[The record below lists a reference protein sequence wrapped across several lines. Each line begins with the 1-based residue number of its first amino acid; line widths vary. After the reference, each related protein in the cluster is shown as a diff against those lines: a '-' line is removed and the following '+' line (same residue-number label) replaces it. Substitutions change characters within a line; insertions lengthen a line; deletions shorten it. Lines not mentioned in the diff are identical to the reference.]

1 MLSAV
6 SATTPTFHPAVRAD
20 GASAAEE
27 RGILAAVAPSQM
39 VDAQQVL
46 FREGDEAG
54 SVIEVV
60 RGIVRLYRLLPDGRR
75 SITGF
80 AFPGSMLGLSLD
92 GAYVYTAE
100 SITPCE
106 IRRSSWRAVAGLLDA
121 RPEFRRRL
129 LAVVFDE
136 LCAAQ
141 DQMLL
146 LGRKSAPERVV
157 SFLLWIARRMHGD
170 ETGPDHVDLPI
181 SRVDIADYLGL
192 TTETVS

>member
-1 MLSAV
+1 M
-6 SATTPTFHPAVRAD
+6 
-20 GASAAEE
+20 
-27 RGILAAVAPSQM
+27 
-39 VDAQQVL
+39 
-46 FREGDEAG
+46 
-54 SVIEVV
+54 V
-60 RGIVRLYRLLPDGRR
+60 RGLVRLYRLLPDGRR
-75 SITGF
+75 SITRI

-157 SFLLWIARRMHGD
+157 SFLLWIAGRVHGD
-170 ETGPDHVDLPI
+170 ETEPDHVDLPI
-181 SRVDIADYLGL
+181 PRIDIADYLGL
-192 TTETVS
+192 TTETVSRELTKLKQAGLLGMPTPQRIRFLRPEALQEIDRLSPATVVDQQCRGVEQRGRPDVR